1 MSQRCFIHSGET
13 KAWFSYVGK
22 IPDDRGFYF
31 FPTIPDFADISDMRQ
46 RSVPDFPDYELF
58 ICDRGTGAQQFRGL
72 VMSDGR
78 RRYKFEF
85 SFVGN
90 DRRLSQKSG
99 TRREKK
105 KRSRLSR
112 FVPVP
117 IYWVIY
123 DFEFS
128 LVGKIRDDR
137 EKVKSQTVWD
147 FPGV

>member
-1 MSQRCFIHSGET
+1 M
-13 KAWFSYVGK
+13 
-22 IPDDRGFYF
+22 
-31 FPTIPDFADISDMRQ
+31 
-46 RSVPDFPDYELF
+46 F

-72 VMSDGR
+72 VINDGH

-99 TRREKK
+99 ARRGKK

-112 FVPVP
+112 FVPVH
-117 IYWVIY
+117 IYWDIY

-128 LVGKIRDDR
+128 LVGKIRDDQ

-147 FPGV
+147 FSDI

>member
-31 FPTIPDFADISDMRQ
+31 VPTFPDFADISDIRQ
-46 RSVPDFPDYELF
+46 RSFPDFHDHEFGVKSLVERDAMF

-72 VMSDGR
+72 IMSDGR

-85 SFVGN
+85 PFVGN

-99 TRREKK
+99 TRGEK
-105 KRSRLSR
+105 RTAPDYPDLSP
-112 FVPVP
+112 F
-117 IYWVIY
+117 ISTGISTISS
-123 DFEFS
+123 FH
-128 LVGKIRDDR
+128 
-137 EKVKSQTVWD
+137 
-147 FPGV
+147 